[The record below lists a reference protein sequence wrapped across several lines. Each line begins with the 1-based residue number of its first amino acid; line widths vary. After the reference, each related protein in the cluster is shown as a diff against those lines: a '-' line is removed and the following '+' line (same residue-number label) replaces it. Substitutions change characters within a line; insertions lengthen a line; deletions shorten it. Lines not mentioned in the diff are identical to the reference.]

1 MSVIRVAIGEVSGHS
16 DTHELRTVKEQA
28 WRRPAERGEDDP
40 LAPARGIVLGLAIS
54 LSMWAVLIWLVC
66 WLL

>member
-1 MSVIRVAIGEVSGHS
+1 MTAIQVTVGEVSSRS
-16 DTHELRTVKEQA
+16 DAQELHTVKEQA

-40 LAPARGIVLGLAIS
+40 LAPARGIILGLAIS